1 MHNKTPESTHVVC
14 QMHIAGVTQDDIARS
29 IGISDETLRKYYS
42 DDMHNAWCTTVMKAA
57 DRLYEIGMRG
67 DAKSLL
73 AWLTHRGKWS
83 AHKQPEAKN
92 ELTQALLEKIIDKL

>member
-1 MHNKTPESTHVVC
+1 MHVKTPETIEAVSK
-14 QMHIAGVTQDDIARS
+14 MYINGVSHDDIARC
-29 IGISDETLRKYYS
+29 INISDETLRKYYS
-42 DDMHNAWCTTVMKAA
+42 DDMQNAWSMAVMKAG

>member
-1 MHNKTPESTHVVC
+1 MNNKISAIICTYNPDVEKLKKVVVY
-14 QMHIAGVTQDDIARS
+14 ALKRF
-29 IGISDETLRKYYS
+29 DEVILVNDYS